1 METMEVSLSRFAA
14 LALAAILPVA
24 CSGGGSSVPS
34 VPTTQNITPQS
45 VTSRSVTT
53 QSVSST
59 GNGAPSGPSYVLNII
74 GVPKG
79 KTASMTNS
87 DRHTIFVNL
96 DGNSDIWLCT
106 AGLTLSD
113 PASGKSI
120 TCPSDV
126 TYQVLDGNGTD
137 TTQSS
142 MCAPGGSAPG
152 QSSIN
157 YFTCGGALFELP
169 QPGNYSVYGRTFAK
183 PGGSATQDTCATYTY
198 LDTTT
203 NAYQTVVICSSNTL
217 TLKRSAGKSVF
228 QNVSQD
234 LLYLTINTTYL
245 SQYSGLATC
254 LASQGYNTTQAVT
267 VPLFNSCLQN
277 YFWNWDNNG
286 LKHYQLFFFGP
297 N

>member
-1 METMEVSLSRFAA
+1 MAA
-14 LALAAILPVA
+14 MAAVVPAA
-24 CSGGGSSVPS
+24 CAGGGSSTGSLP
-34 VPTTQNITPQS
+34 PTTLQS
-45 VTSRSVTT
+45 HALST

-59 GNGAPSGPSYVLNII
+59 GNGAPSGPSYVMNII
-74 GVPKG
+74 GVPKA

-87 DRHTIFVNL
+87 DRHTIFINE
-96 DGNSDIWLCT
+96 DGSSDIWLCT
-106 AGLTLSD
+106 QGMTLSY
-113 PASGKSI
+113 GGQSI
-120 TCPSDV
+120 TCPSNV

-137 TTQSS
+137 TSTAS
-142 MCAPGGSAPG
+142 MCAPGGSASG

-169 QPGNYSVYGRTFAK
+169 TPGNYSVYGRTLAK

-198 LDTTT
+198 FDTTT
-203 NAYQTVVICSSNTL
+203 NSYQTVVICSSNTL
-217 TLKRSAGKSVF
+217 SLKRDAGKSVF
-228 QNVSQD
+228 YNVTQN
-234 LLYLTINTTYL
+234 LLYLTISTTYL

-254 LASQGYNTTQAVT
+254 LANQGYNTTQAVS

-277 YFWNWDNNG
+277 YFWYWDNNG

>member
-1 METMEVSLSRFAA
+1 MAA
-14 LALAAILPVA
+14 MAAVIPAA
-24 CSGGGSSVPS
+24 CAGGGSSTLPS
-34 VPTTQNITPQS
+34 TTPLS
-45 VTSRSVTT
+45 HARTS

-96 DGNSDIWLCT
+96 DGNSDIWLCDQGMT
-106 AGLTLSD
+106 LTD
-113 PASGKSI
+113 PASGQSI
-120 TCPSDV
+120 TCPTNV

-137 TTQSS
+137 TSQNS
-142 MCAPGGSAPG
+142 MCAPGGSASG

-169 QPGNYSVYGRTFAK
+169 QPGNYSVYGRTLGK

-198 LDTTT
+198 FDTTT
-203 NAYQTVVICSSNTL
+203 NSNQTVVICSSNTL
-217 TLKRSAGKSVF
+217 TLKRNTGKSVF

-234 LLYLTINTTYL
+234 LLYLTISTTYL

-254 LASQGYNTTQAVT
+254 LASQGYTTTQAVT